1 MLRTLPT
8 LSRRAAASLGRQ
20 TVLQRGSSSAAHV
33 ASPQAIPK
41 TWGLPAEG
49 PTFNPDYA
57 TEFRPSQIE
66 GAGNGWW
73 AKVDIPKGVK
83 LRRVAVADGT
93 LVRFGSLA
101 EMEDAGWDID
111 DAVNYGIGH
120 HRDPSSIYFLN
131 PGTAMNHADKTRT
144 ASVHYVHDEPDVL
157 ELYAWTAVPFASLR
171 DCPPRTCD
179 LPHASSS

>member
-73 AKVDIPKGVK
+73 AKVDIPKGVR

-120 HRDPSSIYFLN
+120 HKDPSSIYFLN

-157 ELYAWTAVPFASLR
+157 ELYACRPVRLPARLSTTHVRSP
-171 DCPPRTCD
+171 TCV
-179 LPHASSS
+179 LQ